1 MSEPLLSKQP
11 FKALAQAGLF
21 FALPPYL
28 IYAILRNSIPSLR
41 VEPKWSFRTS
51 LMVGIMHLQYS
62 LTAATRDQLPEQLKA
77 GKSGEYVRIPP
88 PDEEVVVGV
97 ASSSFVKTKSQPGVW
112 YPSAPPSETAQ
123 DEKILLHFPGGAF
136 VIAVPSDFLGPVVSR
151 DLPKAI
157 GATRMLYAQYRLARD
172 EASRFPGALLD
183 AVTFYSHVLSLGVK
197 PANII
202 VSGDSAGG
210 TLALTLLRYLQ
221 TSGCGL
227 PLPAAVLAWS
237 PWVDIPADAGAAF
250 TRARNSPK
258 EILNAEVLQWGAD
271 AYRPRGELSD
281 EVEAYV
287 NPLHRPIET
296 QIPLFLQAG
305 GSEAFM
311 DTVARFAEE
320 QVKVNGKKSTRF
332 HESPFGTH
340 DMLASHHLVGMT
352 GENEAAIAKLREY
365 LAEVGVWVEQ

>member
-1 MSEPLLSKQP
+1 MSQPLLSKQP

-28 IYAILRNSIPSLR
+28 IYAILRNSITSLR
-41 VEPKWSFRTS
+41 IEPEWSFRTS

-97 ASSSFVKTKSQPGVW
+97 ASSSVVKTKSQPGVW
-112 YPSAPPSETAQ
+112 YPNAPHPETAQ
-123 DEKILLHFPGGAF
+123 DEKVLLHFPGGAF
-136 VIAVPSDFLGPVVSR
+136 VIAVPADFLGPIVSK

-172 EASRFPGALLD
+172 EESRFPGALLD

-197 PANII
+197 PTNII

-227 PLPAAVLAWS
+227 PLPTAVLAWS
-237 PWVDIPADAGAAF
+237 PWRSRG
-250 TRARNSPK
+250 RRNSPK

-271 AYRPRGELSD
+271 AYRPRGKLSD

-287 NPLHRPIET
+287 NPLHRPLET
-296 QIPLFLQAG
+296 QVPLFLQAG
-305 GSEAFM
+305 GCEAFM

-320 QVKVNGKKSTRF
+320 QAKVNGRESTRF

-352 GENEAAIAKLREY
+352 SENEAAIAKLREY